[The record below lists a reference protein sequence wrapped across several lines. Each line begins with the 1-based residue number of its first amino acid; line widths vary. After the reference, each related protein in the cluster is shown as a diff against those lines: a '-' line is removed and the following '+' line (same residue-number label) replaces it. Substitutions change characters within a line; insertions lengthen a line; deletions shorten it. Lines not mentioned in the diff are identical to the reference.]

1 VFEVIKGPPACHPD
15 FGRSVDPALAVLG
28 STARHL
34 HSATRHLRPGGTW
47 VLSAPLVTVMV
58 LSTTI
63 LFSPFAAADPAANLT
78 DAFTSARSQTSCGPL
93 KYNPAVEEAAK
104 VINRSVSDY
113 LSHTAKR
120 VPISD
125 PLEGLKDLGY
135 GGSKAYLLQG
145 AGRSDDIAVKGALL
159 EGYAY
164 YAISDCSCTDL
175 GVSIQ
180 RNETTAY
187 SIAAVV
193 IARA

>member
-1 VFEVIKGPPACHPD
+1 MFEVIKRPPTCHPD

-28 STARHL
+28 PTALQPHP
-34 HSATRHLRPGGTW
+34 ATRHLRSACSW
-47 VLSAPLVTVMV
+47 VLSAVVTVMV
-58 LSTTI
+58 FSTSI
-63 LFSPFAAADPAANLT
+63 LFPPFAVADSAANLT
-78 DAFTSARSQTSCGPL
+78 DAFTSARSQTSCRPL
-93 KYNPAVEEAAK
+93 QYNPVVEQAAK

-145 AGRSDDIAVKGALL
+145 AGRSDDIAIKGALL